1 MRRARS
7 SLLLVGSLSF
17 GCQQAPQG
25 QPAERAGASA
35 SAATAAPSASAAAPA
50 AWFLGPWQGT
60 YEAELHRVEV
70 ALGGVKEWKQDE
82 GKLAVGP
89 GKLSL
94 EAKTDGTVTG
104 SASGPLGE
112 QAVSGH
118 IEGDR
123 VALTLTS
130 AEPNG
135 FRGVVVGAQD
145 GAGIVATLSASSG
158 DSLVVRQGK
167 VSLRKSAAA
176 P

>member
-1 MRRARS
+1 
-7 SLLLVGSLSF
+7 V
-17 GCQQAPQG
+17 
-25 QPAERAGASA
+25 
-35 SAATAAPSASAAAPA
+35 SAAAPT
-50 AWFLGPWQGT
+50 AWFLGSWQGT
-60 YEAELHRVEV
+60 YQAELRRIEV

-82 GKLAVGP
+82 GKLAVGT

-94 EAKTDGTVTG
+94 EAKTDGSVTG

-112 QAVSGH
+112 QTVSGH

-135 FRGVVVGAQD
+135 FHGVVVGTQD

-158 DSLVVRQGK
+158 DSLVARQGK
-167 VSLRKSAAA
+167 VSLSKSAAA